1 MNNNIS
7 RRKLVAGAA
16 WSAPAVLATTA
27 VPAYASSTE
36 CLPDQSKGGL
46 KKHENY
52 AQELVWDV
60 PADAKELHFEV
71 TGAAGGS
78 FSDDSTGITGIG
90 GAGTTVKGIVR
101 LNGTG
106 KFTFIAGEGGGYNRG
121 NSVNPG
127 KGYGS
132 GGAHGPSLTD
142 RAGENAKEF
151 FGPTGGGASAILFNN
166 EPLVVAGAGGG
177 AGILINQRS
186 NDNQDL
192 YWQMNEPIYGGS
204 GGEKANAATSAAAT
218 FVNDT
223 SAAIPANGGQG
234 GEPTGDG
241 GQGGPNPALRL
252 PSGGAIHAESSQ
264 GVSIVNNTIAG
275 QKGGKAGDDR
285 KADGAQSSAQ
295 YSSVTLGAE
304 TLTTIVHSGT
314 GGGGYGGGGSGSVAA
329 LAAYQGEGGTAP
341 GVSAPEETKDSAKS
355 TPTEDHAKGETS
367 KGITRP
373 TGAFSA
379 GAFGA
384 GGGAGGSYV
393 DKTVENGMIT
403 PGENRGVVGQRI
415 HGAIKFWYC

>member
-78 FSDDSTGITGIG
+78 FSDDSTGITGMG
-90 GAGTTVKGIVR
+90 GAGTTVRGIVR

-127 KGYGS
+127 KGYGN

-142 RAGENAKEF
+142 KAGENAKEF

-186 NDNQDL
+186 NDN
-192 YWQMNEPIYGGS
+192 
-204 GGEKANAATSAAAT
+204 
-218 FVNDT
+218 
-223 SAAIPANGGQG
+223 
-234 GEPTGDG
+234 
-241 GQGGPNPALRL
+241 
-252 PSGGAIHAESSQ
+252 
-264 GVSIVNNTIAG
+264 
-275 QKGGKAGDDR
+275 
-285 KADGAQSSAQ
+285 
-295 YSSVTLGAE
+295 
-304 TLTTIVHSGT
+304 
-314 GGGGYGGGGSGSVAA
+314 
-329 LAAYQGEGGTAP
+329 
-341 GVSAPEETKDSAKS
+341 
-355 TPTEDHAKGETS
+355 
-367 KGITRP
+367 
-373 TGAFSA
+373 
-379 GAFGA
+379 
-384 GGGAGGSYV
+384 
-393 DKTVENGMIT
+393 
-403 PGENRGVVGQRI
+403 
-415 HGAIKFWYC
+415 

>member
-90 GAGTTVKGIVR
+90 GAGTTIKGIVR

-127 KGYGS
+127 KGYGN

-142 RAGENAKEF
+142 KAGENAKEF

-177 AGILINQRS
+177 EDVMLDPELLDMGQARS
-186 NDNQDL
+186 PPVAVGVDDDL
-192 YWQMNEPIYGGS
+192 
-204 GGEKANAATSAAAT
+204 SAA
-218 FVNDT
+218 
-223 SAAIPANGGQG
+223 
-234 GEPTGDG
+234 GE
-241 GQGGPNPALRL
+241 RL
-252 PSGGAIHAESSQ
+252 
-264 GVSIVNNTIAG
+264 V
-275 QKGGKAGDDR
+275 
-285 KADGAQSSAQ
+285 
-295 YSSVTLGAE
+295 
-304 TLTTIVHSGT
+304 
-314 GGGGYGGGGSGSVAA
+314 
-329 LAAYQGEGGTAP
+329 
-341 GVSAPEETKDSAKS
+341 
-355 TPTEDHAKGETS
+355 
-367 KGITRP
+367 
-373 TGAFSA
+373 
-379 GAFGA
+379 
-384 GGGAGGSYV
+384 
-393 DKTVENGMIT
+393 
-403 PGENRGVVGQRI
+403 
-415 HGAIKFWYC
+415 

>member
-90 GAGTTVKGIVR
+90 GAGTTVKGSVR

-127 KGYGS
+127 KGYGN

-142 RAGENAKEF
+142 RAGENLR
-151 FGPTGGGASAILFNN
+151 ILWPHRWRRIRH
-166 EPLVVAGAGGG
+166 PL
-177 AGILINQRS
+177 Q
-186 NDNQDL
+186 
-192 YWQMNEPIYGGS
+192 
-204 GGEKANAATSAAAT
+204 
-218 FVNDT
+218 
-223 SAAIPANGGQG
+223 
-234 GEPTGDG
+234 
-241 GQGGPNPALRL
+241 
-252 PSGGAIHAESSQ
+252 
-264 GVSIVNNTIAG
+264 
-275 QKGGKAGDDR
+275 
-285 KADGAQSSAQ
+285 
-295 YSSVTLGAE
+295 
-304 TLTTIVHSGT
+304 
-314 GGGGYGGGGSGSVAA
+314 
-329 LAAYQGEGGTAP
+329 
-341 GVSAPEETKDSAKS
+341 
-355 TPTEDHAKGETS
+355 
-367 KGITRP
+367 
-373 TGAFSA
+373 
-379 GAFGA
+379 
-384 GGGAGGSYV
+384 
-393 DKTVENGMIT
+393 
-403 PGENRGVVGQRI
+403 
-415 HGAIKFWYC
+415 